1 MTSLRMGQRYGYLR
15 AVLKSEQHRL
25 RALAPSDV
33 ATLVAWENDSAE
45 WWMGAAIAPVS
56 LASVQQF
63 VEGNQDIYAQ
73 RQLRWMLDAKVD
85 GQWVSVGAMDL
96 YDFDPR
102 QRRAGV
108 AVHIDLMHRRKGHAL
123 AGVALMKAY
132 ASRHLH
138 LHQLY
143 AEIPAGHQGSLDLF
157 AQSAFAEVSRR
168 KEWALKPDGQWSDVV
183 TAQCIFP
190 QP

>member
-1 MTSLRMGQRYGYLR
+1 
-15 AVLKSEQHRL
+15 
-25 RALAPSDV
+25 
-33 ATLVAWENDSAE
+33 VAWENDSDE
-45 WWMGAAIAPVS
+45 WWMGAATAPVS

-108 AVHIDLMHRRKGHAL
+108 AVHIDLLHRRKGHAL

-143 AEIPAGHQGSLDLF
+143 AEIPAGHQGSLALF
-157 AQSAFAEVSRR
+157 AQSDFAEVSRR
-168 KEWALKPDGQWSDVV
+168 QEWVLQPNGEWSDVL